1 MKELSVIIPTCNNLL
16 RTEACVSLLRS
27 FGREEIKEI
36 IIVDNNSSDGTN
48 DWLQVQKDIKVIMNE
63 ENRGLAVAYNQ
74 GARIATGNFLLFMH
88 NDVYITPDVLSDLL
102 EVMRKNPHI
111 GVSGVYTNR
120 CRYYMQIIKNSSDQ
134 YEDLEGLVKYA
145 QQVVPRLYPCIMMV
159 LESFFMLTRREAYEK
174 VGGFDEDYFLPG
186 CEDFDFTLRIQ
197 QERYNVYL
205 GAGYVHHDNNSF
217 AMNHANVNEVYA
229 HNAHIFKQKWETD
242 PTYSILVR
250 SEILQ
255 HINMQK
261 IGLTV
266 LDVGCSGGGNLMHIK
281 QHNATAQLYGIELN
295 AHMAKVAANYG
306 DVYAEDLEKLDRPE
320 WQDKFDYIICGDI
333 LEHLYN
339 PWKVVK
345 NLAELLKTGGKVIV
359 SVPNI
364 NYAGIIFNM
373 LQGNWRYEN
382 AGILDRTHLRFF
394 TRATAIEMLQNA
406 GLQVIELSS
415 TNINTTEIVEKF
427 VDNLLRLPECNCS
440 KEELD
445 AYQWIIVAQKV

>member
-36 IIVDNNSSDGTN
+36 IIVDNNSSDGTK
-48 DWLQVQKDIKVIMNE
+48 DWLQAQKDIKVIRNA
-63 ENRGLAVAYNQ
+63 ENLGLAAAYNQ
-74 GARIATGNFLLFMH
+74 GAQIATGSFFLFMH

-102 EVMRKNPHI
+102 EIMKKNPRI
-111 GVSGVYTNR
+111 GVSGTYTNR
-120 CRYYMQIIKNSSDQ
+120 CRYYMQIVSNSSGK
-134 YEDLEGLVKYA
+134 YNDLDGLVAYA
-145 QQVVPRLYPCIMMV
+145 KKLAARLHPCIMMV
-159 LESFFMLTRREAYEK
+159 LESFFMLTRREAYDK

-186 CEDFDFTLRIQ
+186 CEDFDFTLRMQ
-197 QERYNVYL
+197 QEKYNVYM

-217 AMNHANVNEVYA
+217 AMNHVDANEVYA
-229 HNAHIFKQKWETD
+229 HNSRIFKQKWDTD

-250 SEILQ
+250 REILQ
-255 HINMQK
+255 HINMPK

-281 QHNATAQLYGIELN
+281 QNNATARLYGIELN
-295 AHMAKVAANYG
+295 PHMAKVAANYG
-306 DVYAEDLEKLDRPE
+306 DVYAEDLEKLNHPE
-320 WQDKFDYIICGDI
+320 WQGKFDYIICGDI

-339 PWKVVK
+339 PWRVVK
-345 NLAELLKTGGKVIV
+345 NLVELLKNGGKLIV
-359 SVPNI
+359 SIPNI
-364 NYAGIIFNM
+364 NYAGIMFNM

-394 TRATAIEMLQNA
+394 TRATATDMLQDS
-406 GLQVIELSS
+406 GLQVVELSS
-415 TNINTTEIVEKF
+415 TNIKMTEIVRNF